1 MRRRS
6 APWLIVIGAFLLLVV
21 PSSVTYYTDWMWF
34 HELGYE
40 GIFLDS
46 EGCTIVMFGR
56 PDPDARAAEVRLDH
70 LRPYPYV

>member
-1 MRRRS
+1 MSRDQAVLSSHCQPSRS
-6 APWLIVIGAFLLLVV
+6 C
-21 PSSVTYYTDWMWF
+21 
-34 HELGYE
+34 GYE
-40 GIFLDS
+40 RIFLDS